1 LKKCSQ
7 DPKKMYKLVI
17 NGGIPLKG
25 SIRTSG
31 SKNATLPIFFSSI
44 LADGPIKLSNTPQLS
59 DVSTTLRLLMD
70 MGSNFV
76 LEENGSIF
84 IDSSSLTNL
93 TAEYSLVKT
102 MRASI
107 LALGPMLAKYKEAK
121 ISLPGGCAIG
131 TRPVNLHLD
140 ALEKMGA
147 KIEVRNGYIYAKTN
161 GLLGA
166 QINFDLISVTATE
179 NIVMAA
185 SLAKGITTIN
195 NAAQEPEVTDL
206 IRCLKKMGAKISGE
220 NTSSLVIEGVD
231 HLSSVEYSICPDR
244 IEAGTYLVAAA
255 ITGGKITV
263 NNIEPDA
270 MRAVIGKLIET
281 GADIQTN
288 QNSIKLDMKG
298 KRPQPVNIR
307 TSAYPN
313 FPTDMQAQFMALNS
327 VAEGSSTITE
337 TIFENRFMHVPE
349 LSRMGANLKLE
360 GNTVVCKGVKSLTGA
375 NLMATDLRASASLVL
390 AGLAAQGSTKIE
402 RVYHLDRGYEMIEEK
417 FKMLGADIERVQH

>member
-1 LKKCSQ
+1 
-7 DPKKMYKLVI
+7 MYKLVI
-17 NGGIPLKG
+17 NGGTPLKG
-25 SIRTSG
+25 SIKTSG

-44 LADGPIKLSNTPQLS
+44 LADGPLKLSNTPQLS

-76 LEENGSIF
+76 LEEDGSIF
-84 IDSSSLTNL
+84 IDSSTLTNL
-93 TAEYSLVKT
+93 IAEYSLVKT

-107 LALGPMLAKYKEAK
+107 LTLGPMLAKYKKAK

-147 KIEVRNGYIYAKTN
+147 TIEVRNGYIYAKTKE
-161 GLLGA
+161 LIGA
-166 QINFDLISVTATE
+166 NINFDLISVTATE
-179 NIVMAA
+179 NIIMAA
-185 SLAKGITTIN
+185 TLAKGITTLN

-220 NTSSLVIEGVD
+220 NTSTLVIEGVD
-231 HLSSVEYSICPDR
+231 HLSGVEYSICPDR

-298 KRPQPVNIR
+298 KRPSPVNIR

-327 VAEGSSTITE
+327 IAEGSSTITE

-349 LSRMGANLKLE
+349 LSRMGASLKLE
-360 GNTVVCKGVKSLTGA
+360 GNTVVCKGVKYLSGA

-390 AGLAAQGSTKIE
+390 AGLAAHGSTTIE

>member
-1 LKKCSQ
+1 
-7 DPKKMYKLVI
+7 MYKLII
-17 NGGIPLKG
+17 NGGTPLNG
-25 SIRTSG
+25 SIKTSG
-31 SKNATLPIFFSSI
+31 SKNATLPIFFASI
-44 LADGPIKLSNTPQLS
+44 LADGPLRLSNTPQLS

-70 MGSNFV
+70 MGSSFV
-76 LEENGSIF
+76 LEEDNSIS
-84 IDSSSLTNL
+84 IDSSTLISL
-93 TAEYSLVKT
+93 TAEYELVKT

-107 LALGPMLAKYKEAK
+107 LTLGPMLAKYKQAK

-131 TRPVNLHLD
+131 TRPVNLHLS

-147 KIEVRNGYIYAKTN
+147 TIEVKNGYIYASTKE
-161 GLLGA
+161 LVGA
-166 QINFDLISVTATE
+166 EINFDLISVTATE

-185 SLAKGITTIN
+185 TLAKGTTTIN
-195 NAAQEPEVTDL
+195 NAAQEPEITDL
-206 IRCLKKMGAKISGE
+206 IQCLKKMGAKITGE
-220 NTSSLVIEGVD
+220 NTSTLVIQGVD
-231 HLSSVEYSICPDR
+231 HLSGIDYSICPDR

-255 ITGGKITV
+255 ITGGKIIV
-263 NNIEPDA
+263 NNIEPDS

-298 KRPQPVNIR
+298 KRPQPVDIR

-327 VAEGSSTITE
+327 IADGSSTITE

-360 GNTVVCKGVKSLTGA
+360 GNTVVCKGVKLLTGA

-390 AGLAAQGSTKIE
+390 AGLAAHGSTTIE

>member
-1 LKKCSQ
+1 
-7 DPKKMYKLVI
+7 MYKLVI
-17 NGGIPLKG
+17 NGGTPLNG
-25 SIRTSG
+25 SMKTSG
-31 SKNATLPIFFSSI
+31 SKNATLPIFFATI
-44 LADGPIKLSNTPQLS
+44 LADGPLKLSNTPQLS

-70 MGSNFV
+70 MGSSFV
-76 LEENGSIF
+76 LEEDSSIS
-84 IDSSSLTNL
+84 IDSSNLTKL
-93 TAEYSLVKT
+93 TAEYELVKT

-107 LALGPMLAKYKEAK
+107 LTLGPMLAKYKKAK

-131 TRPVNLHLD
+131 TRPVNLHLS
-140 ALEKMGA
+140 ALEQMGA
-147 KIEVRNGYIYAKTN
+147 KIEVKNGYIYASTN
-161 GLLGA
+161 ELVGA
-166 QINFDLISVTATE
+166 QINFDMISVTATE
-179 NIVMAA
+179 NIIMAA
-185 SLAKGITTIN
+185 TLAKGTTTIN

-206 IRCLKKMGAKISGE
+206 VKCLNKMGAKITGE
-220 NTSSLVIEGVD
+220 NTSTIVIQGVD
-231 HLSSVEYSICPDR
+231 HLSGIDYSICPDR

-255 ITGGKITV
+255 ITGGKIVV
-263 NNIEPDA
+263 NNIEPDS

-298 KRPQPVNIR
+298 KRPQPVDIR

-327 VAEGSSTITE
+327 IADGSSTITE

-360 GNTVVCKGVKSLTGA
+360 GNTVVCKGVKLLTGA

-390 AGLAAQGSTKIE
+390 AGLAAHGSTTIE

>member
-1 LKKCSQ
+1 
-7 DPKKMYKLVI
+7 MYKLVI
-17 NGGIPLKG
+17 NGGTPLNG
-25 SIRTSG
+25 SMKTSG
-31 SKNATLPIFFSSI
+31 SKNATLPIFFATI
-44 LADGPIKLSNTPQLS
+44 LPDGPLKLSNTPQLS

-70 MGSNFV
+70 MGSSFV
-76 LEENGSIF
+76 LEEDSSIS
-84 IDSSSLTNL
+84 IDSSSLTKL
-93 TAEYSLVKT
+93 TAEYELVKT

-107 LALGPMLAKYKEAK
+107 LTLGPMLAKYKKAK

-131 TRPVNLHLD
+131 TRPVNLHLS

-147 KIEVRNGYIYAKTN
+147 KIEVKNGYIYASTN
-161 GLLGA
+161 ELIGA
-166 QINFDLISVTATE
+166 QINFDMISVTATE
-179 NIVMAA
+179 NIIMATT
-185 SLAKGITTIN
+185 LAKGTTTIN

-206 IRCLKKMGAKISGE
+206 VKCLNKMGAKITGE
-220 NTSSLVIEGVD
+220 NTSTIVIQGVD
-231 HLSSVEYSICPDR
+231 HLSGIDYSICPDR

-255 ITGGKITV
+255 ITGGKIVV
-263 NNIEPDA
+263 NNIEPDS
-270 MRAVIGKLIET
+270 MRSVIGKLIET

-298 KRPQPVNIR
+298 KRPQPVDIR

-327 VAEGSSTITE
+327 IADGSSTITE

-360 GNTVVCKGVKSLTGA
+360 GNTVVCKGVKLLTGA

-390 AGLAAQGSTKIE
+390 AGLAAHGSTTIE

>member
-1 LKKCSQ
+1 
-7 DPKKMYKLVI
+7 MYKLVI
-17 NGGIPLKG
+17 NGGTPLNG
-25 SIRTSG
+25 SMKTSG
-31 SKNATLPIFFSSI
+31 SKNATLPIFFASI
-44 LADGPIKLSNTPQLS
+44 LADGPLKLSNTPQLS

-76 LEENGSIF
+76 LEEDSSIS
-84 IDSSSLTNL
+84 IDSSDLTNL
-93 TAEYSLVKT
+93 IAEYELVKT

-107 LALGPMLAKYKEAK
+107 LTLGPMLAKYKKAK

-131 TRPVNLHLD
+131 TRPVNLHLS

-147 KIEVRNGYIYAKTN
+147 KIEVKNGYIYASTN
-161 GLLGA
+161 ELVGA
-166 QINFDLISVTATE
+166 QINFDMISVTATE
-179 NIVMAA
+179 NIIMAA
-185 SLAKGITTIN
+185 TLAKGTTTIN

-206 IRCLKKMGAKISGE
+206 IKCLNKMGAKITGE
-220 NTSSLVIEGVD
+220 NTSTIVIQGVD
-231 HLSSVEYSICPDR
+231 HLSGIDYSICPDR

-255 ITGGKITV
+255 ITGGKIVV
-263 NNIEPDA
+263 NNIEPDS
-270 MRAVIGKLIET
+270 MRSVIGKLIET

-298 KRPQPVNIR
+298 KRPQPVDIR

-327 VAEGSSTITE
+327 IADGSSTITE

-360 GNTVVCKGVKSLTGA
+360 GNTVVCKGVKLLTGA

-390 AGLAAQGSTKIE
+390 AGLAAHGSTTIE

>member
-1 LKKCSQ
+1 
-7 DPKKMYKLVI
+7 MYKLDI
-17 NGGIPLKG
+17 HGGSPLTG
-25 SIRTSG
+25 SIKTSG
-31 SKNATLPIFFSSI
+31 SKNATLPIFFASI
-44 LADGPIKLSNTPQLS
+44 LADSPLKLSNTPQLS

-76 LEENGSIF
+76 LEEDGSIF
-84 IDSSSLTNL
+84 IDSSKLNHL
-93 TAEYSLVKT
+93 VAEYALVKT

-107 LALGPMLAKYKEAK
+107 LTLGPMLAKYKEAK

-131 TRPVNLHLD
+131 TRPVNLHLE

-147 KIEVRNGYIYAKTN
+147 TIDVKNGYIYAKAKE
-161 GLLGA
+161 LVGA

-179 NIVMAA
+179 NIIMAA

-206 IRCLKKMGAKISGE
+206 IRCLRKMGAKIMGE
-220 NTSSLVIEGVD
+220 NTSSLIIEGVE
-231 HLSSVEYSICPDR
+231 HLDGCEYSICPDR

-263 NNIEPDA
+263 NNIEPDS

-298 KRPQPVNIR
+298 KRPNPVNIR

-327 VAEGSSTITE
+327 IAEGSSTITE

-349 LSRMGANLKLE
+349 LSRMGADLKLE
-360 GNTVVCKGVKSLTGA
+360 GNTVVCKGVKSLSGA

-390 AGLAAQGSTKIE
+390 AGLAAHGTTTIE

>member
-1 LKKCSQ
+1 
-7 DPKKMYKLVI
+7 MYKLVI
-17 NGGIPLKG
+17 NGGTPLNG
-25 SIRTSG
+25 SMKTSG
-31 SKNATLPIFFSSI
+31 SKNATLPIFFATI
-44 LADGPIKLSNTPQLS
+44 LADGPLKLSNTPQLS

-70 MGSNFV
+70 MGSSFV
-76 LEENGSIF
+76 LEEDSSIS
-84 IDSSSLTNL
+84 IDSSSLTKL
-93 TAEYSLVKT
+93 TAEYELVKT

-107 LALGPMLAKYKEAK
+107 LTLGPMLAKYKKAK

-131 TRPVNLHLD
+131 TRPVNLHLS
-140 ALEKMGA
+140 ALEQMGA
-147 KIEVRNGYIYAKTN
+147 KIEVKNGYIYASTN
-161 GLLGA
+161 ELIGA
-166 QINFDLISVTATE
+166 QINFDMISVTATE
-179 NIVMAA
+179 NIIMAA
-185 SLAKGITTIN
+185 TLAKGTTTIN

-206 IRCLKKMGAKISGE
+206 VKCLNKMGAKITGE
-220 NTSSLVIEGVD
+220 NTSTIVIQGVD
-231 HLSSVEYSICPDR
+231 HLSGIDYSICPDR

-255 ITGGKITV
+255 ITGGKIVV
-263 NNIEPDA
+263 NNIEPDS
-270 MRAVIGKLIET
+270 MRSVIGKLIET

-298 KRPQPVNIR
+298 KRPQPVDIR

-327 VAEGSSTITE
+327 IADGSSTITE

-360 GNTVVCKGVKSLTGA
+360 GNTVVCKGVKLLTGA

-390 AGLAAQGSTKIE
+390 AGLAAHGSTTIE

>member
-1 LKKCSQ
+1 
-7 DPKKMYKLVI
+7 MYKLVI
-17 NGGIPLKG
+17 NGGTPLNG
-25 SIRTSG
+25 SMKTSG
-31 SKNATLPIFFSSI
+31 SKNATLPIFFASI
-44 LADGPIKLSNTPQLS
+44 LADGPLKLSNTPQLS

-76 LEENGSIF
+76 LEEDSSIS
-84 IDSSSLTNL
+84 IDSSSLTKL
-93 TAEYSLVKT
+93 TAEYELVKT

-107 LALGPMLAKYKEAK
+107 LTLGPMLAKYKKAK

-131 TRPVNLHLD
+131 TRPVNLHLS

-147 KIEVRNGYIYAKTN
+147 KIEVKNGYIYASTN
-161 GLLGA
+161 ELVGA
-166 QINFDLISVTATE
+166 QINFDMISVTATE
-179 NIVMAA
+179 NIIMAA
-185 SLAKGITTIN
+185 TLAKGTTTIN

-206 IRCLKKMGAKISGE
+206 VKCLNKMGAKITGE
-220 NTSSLVIEGVD
+220 NTSTIVIQGVD
-231 HLSSVEYSICPDR
+231 HLSGIDYSICPDR

-255 ITGGKITV
+255 ITGGKIVV
-263 NNIEPDA
+263 NNIEPDS
-270 MRAVIGKLIET
+270 MRSVIGKLIET

-298 KRPQPVNIR
+298 KRPQPVDIR

-327 VAEGSSTITE
+327 IADGSSTITE

-360 GNTVVCKGVKSLTGA
+360 GNTVVCKGVKLLTGA

-390 AGLAAQGSTKIE
+390 AGLAAHGSTTIE

>member
-1 LKKCSQ
+1 
-7 DPKKMYKLVI
+7 MYKLVI
-17 NGGIPLKG
+17 NGGTPLSG
-25 SIRTSG
+25 SIKTSG
-31 SKNATLPIFFSSI
+31 SKNATLPIFFASI
-44 LADGPIKLSNTPQLS
+44 LADGPLTLSNTPQLS

-70 MGSNFV
+70 MGSSFV
-76 LEENGSIF
+76 LEEDGSIF
-84 IDSSSLTNL
+84 IDSSNLVNL
-93 TAEYSLVKT
+93 TAEYELVKT

-107 LALGPMLAKYKEAK
+107 LTLGPMLAKYKKAK

-131 TRPVNLHLD
+131 TRPVNLHLS

-147 KIEVRNGYIYAKTN
+147 TIEVKHGYIYASTN
-161 GLLGA
+161 ELIGA

-179 NIVMAA
+179 NIIMAA
-185 SLAKGITTIN
+185 TLAKGVTTIN

-206 IRCLKKMGAKISGE
+206 IRCLIKMGAKITGE
-220 NTSSLVIEGVD
+220 NTSTLVIEGVD
-231 HLSSVEYSICPDR
+231 HLSGISYTICPDR

-255 ITGGKITV
+255 ITGGKIIV
-263 NNIEPDA
+263 NNIEPDS
-270 MRAVIGKLIET
+270 MRTVIGKLIET

-288 QNSIKLDMKG
+288 LNSIKLDMKG
-298 KRPQPVNIR
+298 KRPQPVDIR
-307 TSAYPN
+307 TSSYPN
-313 FPTDMQAQFMALNS
+313 FPTDMQAQFMALNAI
-327 VAEGSSTITE
+327 AEGSSTITE

-360 GNTVVCKGVKSLTGA
+360 GNTVVCKGVKLLTGA

-390 AGLAAQGSTKIE
+390 AGLAAQGSTTIE

>member
-1 LKKCSQ
+1 
-7 DPKKMYKLVI
+7 MYKLVI
-17 NGGIPLKG
+17 NGGTPLKG
-25 SIRTSG
+25 SIKTSG

-44 LADGPIKLSNTPQLS
+44 LADGPLKLSNTPQLS

-76 LEENGSIF
+76 LEEDGSIF
-84 IDSSSLTNL
+84 IDSSTLTNL

-107 LALGPMLAKYKEAK
+107 LTLGPMLAKYKKAK

-147 KIEVRNGYIYAKTN
+147 TIEVRNGYIYAKTKE
-161 GLLGA
+161 LIGA
-166 QINFDLISVTATE
+166 NINFDLISVTATE
-179 NIVMAA
+179 NIIMAA
-185 SLAKGITTIN
+185 TLAKGITTLN

-220 NTSSLVIEGVD
+220 NTSTLVIEGVD
-231 HLSSVEYSICPDR
+231 HLSGVEYSICPDR

-298 KRPQPVNIR
+298 KRPSPVNIR

-327 VAEGSSTITE
+327 IAEGSSTITE

-349 LSRMGANLKLE
+349 LSRMGASLKLE
-360 GNTVVCKGVKSLTGA
+360 GNTVVCKGVKYLSGA

-390 AGLAAQGSTKIE
+390 AGLAAQGLTTIE

>member
-1 LKKCSQ
+1 
-7 DPKKMYKLVI
+7 MYKLVI
-17 NGGIPLKG
+17 NGGSPLNGTIK
-25 SIRTSG
+25 TSG
-31 SKNATLPIFFSSI
+31 SKNATLPIFFASI
-44 LADGPIKLSNTPQLS
+44 LTDGPLKLSNTPQLS

-76 LEENGSIF
+76 LEEDSSIS
-84 IDSSSLTNL
+84 IDSSNLTKL
-93 TAEYSLVKT
+93 TAEYELVKT

-107 LALGPMLAKYKEAK
+107 LTLGPMLAKYKKAK

-131 TRPVNLHLD
+131 TRPVNLHLS
-140 ALEKMGA
+140 ALEQMGA
-147 KIEVRNGYIYAKTN
+147 KIEVKNGYIYASTN
-161 GLLGA
+161 ELVGA
-166 QINFDLISVTATE
+166 QINFDMISVTATE
-179 NIVMAA
+179 NIIMAA
-185 SLAKGITTIN
+185 TLAKGTTTIN

-206 IRCLKKMGAKISGE
+206 IKCLNKMGAKITGE
-220 NTSSLVIEGVD
+220 NTSTIVIQGVD
-231 HLSSVEYSICPDR
+231 HLSGIDYSICPDR

-255 ITGGKITV
+255 ITGGKIVV
-263 NNIEPDA
+263 NNIEPDS
-270 MRAVIGKLIET
+270 MRSVIGKLIET

-298 KRPQPVNIR
+298 RRPQPVDIR

-327 VAEGSSTITE
+327 IADGSSTITE

-360 GNTVVCKGVKSLTGA
+360 GNTVVCKGVKLLTGA

-390 AGLAAQGSTKIE
+390 AGLAAHGSTTIE

>member
-1 LKKCSQ
+1 
-7 DPKKMYKLVI
+7 MYKLVI
-17 NGGIPLKG
+17 NGGTPLSG
-25 SIRTSG
+25 SMKTSG
-31 SKNATLPIFFSSI
+31 SKNATLPIFFASI
-44 LADGPIKLSNTPQLS
+44 LADGPLKLSNTPQLS

-70 MGSNFV
+70 MGSSFV
-76 LEENGSIF
+76 LEEDGSIS
-84 IDSSSLTNL
+84 IDSSNLTNF
-93 TAEYSLVKT
+93 TAEYELVKT

-107 LALGPMLAKYKEAK
+107 LTLGPMLAKYKKAR

-131 TRPVNLHLD
+131 TRPVNLHLA

-147 KIEVRNGYIYAKTN
+147 KIDVKNGYIYASTN
-161 GLLGA
+161 ELIGA
-166 QINFDLISVTATE
+166 NINFDLISVTATE
-179 NIVMAA
+179 NIIMAA
-185 SLAKGITTIN
+185 TLAKGTTTIN

-206 IRCLKKMGAKISGE
+206 ILCLKKMGAKIIGE
-220 NTSSLVIEGVD
+220 NTSTIVVQGVD
-231 HLSSVEYSICPDR
+231 HLNGIDYSICPDR

-255 ITGGKITV
+255 ITGGKIIV
-263 NNIEPDA
+263 NNIEPDS

-288 QNSIKLDMKG
+288 LNSIKLDMKG
-298 KRPQPVNIR
+298 KRPQPVDIR

-327 VAEGSSTITE
+327 IAEGSSTITE

-360 GNTVVCKGVKSLTGA
+360 GNTVVCKGVKLLTGA

-390 AGLAAQGSTKIE
+390 AGLAAQGTTTIE

>member
-1 LKKCSQ
+1 
-7 DPKKMYKLVI
+7 MYKLVI
-17 NGGIPLKG
+17 NGGIPLNG

-31 SKNATLPIFFSSI
+31 SKNATLPIFFASI
-44 LADGPIKLSNTPQLS
+44 LADEPLRLSNTPQLS

-70 MGSNFV
+70 MGSSFV
-76 LEENGSIF
+76 LEEDSSIL
-84 IDSSSLTNL
+84 IDSSNLTNL
-93 TAEYSLVKT
+93 TAEYELVKT

-107 LALGPMLAKYKEAK
+107 LTLGPMLAKYKKAK

-131 TRPVNLHLD
+131 TRPVNLHLA

-147 KIEVRNGYIYAKTN
+147 KIDVKNGYIYASTN
-161 GLLGA
+161 ELTGA
-166 QINFDLISVTATE
+166 SINFDLISVTATE
-179 NIVMAA
+179 NIIMAA
-185 SLAKGITTIN
+185 TLAKGTTTIN

-206 IRCLKKMGAKISGE
+206 ILCLKKMGAKITGE
-220 NTSSLVIEGVD
+220 NTSTIVIKGVD
-231 HLSSVEYSICPDR
+231 HLNGIDYSICPDR

-255 ITGGKITV
+255 ITGGKIVV
-263 NNIEPDA
+263 NNIEPDS

-288 QNSIKLDMKG
+288 QNTIKLDMKG
-298 KRPQPVNIR
+298 KRPQPVDIR

-327 VAEGSSTITE
+327 IAKGSSTITE

-360 GNTVVCKGVKSLTGA
+360 GNTVVCKGVKLLTGA

-390 AGLAAQGSTKIE
+390 AGLAAKGSTTIE

>member
-1 LKKCSQ
+1 
-7 DPKKMYKLVI
+7 MYKLLI
-17 NGGIPLKG
+17 KGGTPLNG
-25 SIRTSG
+25 SIKTSG
-31 SKNATLPIFFSSI
+31 SKNATLPIFFASI
-44 LADGPIKLSNTPQLS
+44 LADGPLKLSNTPQLS
-59 DVSTTLRLLMD
+59 DVSTSLRLLMD
-70 MGSNFV
+70 MGSSFV
-76 LEENGSIF
+76 LEEDSSIS
-84 IDSSSLTNL
+84 IDSSSLTSL
-93 TAEYSLVKT
+93 IAEYELVKT

-107 LALGPMLAKYKEAK
+107 LTLGPMLAKYKQAK

-131 TRPVNLHLD
+131 TRPVNLHLS

-147 KIEVRNGYIYAKTN
+147 KIEVKNGYIYASAKE
-161 GLLGA
+161 LVGA
-166 QINFDLISVTATE
+166 EINFDLISVTATE

-185 SLAKGITTIN
+185 TLAKGTTTIN
-195 NAAQEPEVTDL
+195 NAAQEPEITDL
-206 IRCLKKMGAKISGE
+206 IQCLKKMGAKITGE
-220 NTSSLVIEGVD
+220 NTSTLVIQGVD
-231 HLSSVEYSICPDR
+231 HLSGIDYSICPDR

-255 ITGGKITV
+255 ITGGKIIV
-263 NNIEPDA
+263 NNIEPDS

-298 KRPQPVNIR
+298 KRPQPVDIR

-327 VAEGSSTITE
+327 IADGSSTITE

-360 GNTVVCKGVKSLTGA
+360 GNTVVCKGVKLLTGA

-390 AGLAAQGSTKIE
+390 AGLAAQGSTTIE

>member
-1 LKKCSQ
+1 
-7 DPKKMYKLVI
+7 MYKLVI
-17 NGGIPLKG
+17 NGGTPLSG
-25 SIRTSG
+25 SMKTSG
-31 SKNATLPIFFSSI
+31 SKNATLPIFFASI
-44 LADGPIKLSNTPQLS
+44 LANGPLKLSNTPQLS

-76 LEENGSIF
+76 LEEDSSIS

-93 TAEYSLVKT
+93 TAEYELVKT

-107 LALGPMLAKYKEAK
+107 LTLGPMLAKYKKAK

-131 TRPVNLHLD
+131 TRPVNLHLA

-147 KIEVRNGYIYAKTN
+147 KIDVKNGYIYASTN
-161 GLLGA
+161 ELIGA
-166 QINFDLISVTATE
+166 NINFDLISVTATE
-179 NIVMAA
+179 NIIMAA
-185 SLAKGITTIN
+185 TLAKGTTTIN

-206 IRCLKKMGAKISGE
+206 ILCLKKMGAKIIGE
-220 NTSSLVIEGVD
+220 NTSTIVVQGVD
-231 HLSSVEYSICPDR
+231 HLNGIDYSICPDR

-255 ITGGKITV
+255 ITGGKIIV
-263 NNIEPDA
+263 NNIEPDS

-288 QNSIKLDMKG
+288 LNSIKLDMKG
-298 KRPQPVNIR
+298 KRPQPVDIR

-327 VAEGSSTITE
+327 IAEGSSTITE

-360 GNTVVCKGVKSLTGA
+360 GNTVVCKGVKLLTGA

-390 AGLAAQGSTKIE
+390 AGLAAQGTTTIE

>member
-1 LKKCSQ
+1 
-7 DPKKMYKLVI
+7 MYKLLI
-17 NGGIPLKG
+17 NGGTPLNG
-25 SIRTSG
+25 SIKTSG
-31 SKNATLPIFFSSI
+31 SKNATLPIFFASI
-44 LADGPIKLSNTPQLS
+44 LADGPLKLSNTPQLS

-70 MGSNFV
+70 MGSSFV
-76 LEENGSIF
+76 LEEDSSIS
-84 IDSSSLTNL
+84 IDSSSLTSL
-93 TAEYSLVKT
+93 IAEYELVKT

-107 LALGPMLAKYKEAK
+107 LTLGPMLAKYKQAK

-131 TRPVNLHLD
+131 TRPVNLHLS

-147 KIEVRNGYIYAKTN
+147 TIEVKNGYIYASTKE
-161 GLLGA
+161 LVGA
-166 QINFDLISVTATE
+166 EINFDLISVTATE

-185 SLAKGITTIN
+185 TLAKGTTTIN

-206 IRCLKKMGAKISGE
+206 IYCLKKMGAKITGE
-220 NTSSLVIEGVD
+220 NTSTLVVQGVD
-231 HLSSVEYSICPDR
+231 HLSGIDYSICPDR

-255 ITGGKITV
+255 ITGGKIIV
-263 NNIEPDA
+263 NNIEPDS

-298 KRPQPVNIR
+298 KRPQPVDIR

-327 VAEGSSTITE
+327 IADGSSTITE

-360 GNTVVCKGVKSLTGA
+360 GNTVVCKGVKLLTGA

-390 AGLAAQGSTKIE
+390 AGLAAQGPTTIE

>member
-1 LKKCSQ
+1 
-7 DPKKMYKLVI
+7 MYKLVI
-17 NGGIPLKG
+17 NGGTPLNG
-25 SIRTSG
+25 SIKTSG
-31 SKNATLPIFFSSI
+31 SKNATLPIFFATI
-44 LADGPIKLSNTPQLS
+44 LADGPLKLSNTPQLS

-70 MGSNFV
+70 IGSSFV
-76 LEENGSIF
+76 LEEDSSIS
-84 IDSSSLTNL
+84 IDSSSLTKL
-93 TAEYSLVKT
+93 TAEYELVKT

-107 LALGPMLAKYKEAK
+107 LTLGPMLAKYKKAK

-131 TRPVNLHLD
+131 TRPVNLHLS
-140 ALEKMGA
+140 ALEQMGA
-147 KIEVRNGYIYAKTN
+147 KIEVKNGYIYASTN
-161 GLLGA
+161 ELVGA
-166 QINFDLISVTATE
+166 QINFDMISVTATE
-179 NIVMAA
+179 NIIMAA
-185 SLAKGITTIN
+185 TLAKGTTTIN

-206 IRCLKKMGAKISGE
+206 VKCLNKMGAKITGE
-220 NTSSLVIEGVD
+220 NTSTIVIQGVD
-231 HLSSVEYSICPDR
+231 HLSGIDYSICPDR

-255 ITGGKITV
+255 ITGGKIVV
-263 NNIEPDA
+263 NNIEPDS
-270 MRAVIGKLIET
+270 MRSVIGKLIET

-298 KRPQPVNIR
+298 KRPQPVDIR

-327 VAEGSSTITE
+327 IAEGNSTITE

-360 GNTVVCKGVKSLTGA
+360 GNTVVCKGVKLLTGA

-390 AGLAAQGSTKIE
+390 AGLAAHGSTTIE

>member
-1 LKKCSQ
+1 
-7 DPKKMYKLVI
+7 MYKLVI
-17 NGGIPLKG
+17 NGGIPLSG
-25 SIRTSG
+25 SMKTSG
-31 SKNATLPIFFSSI
+31 SKNATLPIFFASI
-44 LADGPIKLSNTPQLS
+44 LADGPLKLSNTPQLS

-70 MGSNFV
+70 MGSSFV
-76 LEENGSIF
+76 LEEDSSIS
-84 IDSSSLTNL
+84 IDSSNLTNL
-93 TAEYSLVKT
+93 TAEYELVKT

-107 LALGPMLAKYKEAK
+107 LTLGPMLAKYKKAK

-131 TRPVNLHLD
+131 TRPVNLHLA

-147 KIEVRNGYIYAKTN
+147 KIDVINGYIFASTN
-161 GLLGA
+161 ELIGA
-166 QINFDLISVTATE
+166 NINFDLISVTATE
-179 NIVMAA
+179 NIIMAA
-185 SLAKGITTIN
+185 TLAKGTTTIN

-206 IRCLKKMGAKISGE
+206 ILCLKKMGAKIIGE
-220 NTSSLVIEGVD
+220 NTSTIVIQGVD
-231 HLSSVEYSICPDR
+231 HLNGVDYSICPDR

-255 ITGGKITV
+255 ITGGKIVV
-263 NNIEPDA
+263 NNIEPDS

-288 QNSIKLDMKG
+288 LNSIKLDMKG
-298 KRPQPVNIR
+298 KRPQPVDIR

-327 VAEGSSTITE
+327 IAEGSSTITE

-360 GNTVVCKGVKSLTGA
+360 GNTVVCKGVKLLTGA

-390 AGLAAQGSTKIE
+390 AGLAAQGSTTIE

>member
-1 LKKCSQ
+1 
-7 DPKKMYKLVI
+7 MYKLVI
-17 NGGIPLKG
+17 NGGTPLNG
-25 SIRTSG
+25 SIKTSG
-31 SKNATLPIFFSSI
+31 SKNATLPIFFASI
-44 LADGPIKLSNTPQLS
+44 LAESPLKLSNTPQLS

-76 LEENGSIF
+76 LEEDSSIS
-84 IDSSSLTNL
+84 IDSSNLTNL
-93 TAEYSLVKT
+93 TAEYELVKT

-107 LALGPMLAKYKEAK
+107 LTLGPMLAKYKKAK

-131 TRPVNLHLD
+131 TRPVNLHLS

-147 KIEVRNGYIYAKTN
+147 TIEVKNGYIYASTKELVGTE
-161 GLLGA
+161 
-166 QINFDLISVTATE
+166 INFDLISVTATE

-185 SLAKGITTIN
+185 TLAKGTTVIN

-206 IRCLKKMGAKISGE
+206 INCLKKMGAKITGE
-220 NTSSLVIEGVD
+220 NTSTLIVQGVD
-231 HLSSVEYSICPDR
+231 HLNGVEYSICPDR

-255 ITGGKITV
+255 ITGGKILV
-263 NNIEPDA
+263 NNIEPDS
-270 MRAVIGKLIET
+270 MRSIIGKLIET

-288 QNSIKLDMKG
+288 RNSIKLDMKG
-298 KRPQPVNIR
+298 KRPQPVDIR

-327 VAEGSSTITE
+327 IAEGSSTITE

-360 GNTVVCKGVKSLTGA
+360 GNTVVCKGVKLLTGA

-390 AGLAAQGSTKIE
+390 AGLAAQGSTTIE

>member
-1 LKKCSQ
+1 
-7 DPKKMYKLVI
+7 MYKLVI
-17 NGGIPLKG
+17 NGGTPLSG
-25 SIRTSG
+25 SMKTSG
-31 SKNATLPIFFSSI
+31 SKNATLPIFFASI
-44 LADGPIKLSNTPQLS
+44 LADGPLKLSNTPQLS

-70 MGSNFV
+70 MGSSFV
-76 LEENGSIF
+76 LEEDSSIS
-84 IDSSSLTNL
+84 IDSSNLTNL
-93 TAEYSLVKT
+93 TAEYELVKT

-107 LALGPMLAKYKEAK
+107 LTLGPMLAKYKKAK

-131 TRPVNLHLD
+131 TRPVNLHLA

-147 KIEVRNGYIYAKTN
+147 KIDVINGYIYASTN
-161 GLLGA
+161 ELIGA
-166 QINFDLISVTATE
+166 NINFDLISVTATE
-179 NIVMAA
+179 NIIMAA
-185 SLAKGITTIN
+185 TLAKGTTTIN

-206 IRCLKKMGAKISGE
+206 ILCLKKMGAKIIGE
-220 NTSSLVIEGVD
+220 NTSTIVIQGVD
-231 HLSSVEYSICPDR
+231 HLNGVDYSICPDR

-255 ITGGKITV
+255 ITGGKVVV
-263 NNIEPDA
+263 NNIEPDS

-288 QNSIKLDMKG
+288 LNSIKLDMKG
-298 KRPQPVNIR
+298 KRPQPVDIR

-327 VAEGSSTITE
+327 IAEGSSTITE

-360 GNTVVCKGVKSLTGA
+360 GNTVVCKGVKLLTGA

-390 AGLAAQGSTKIE
+390 AGLAAQGSTTIE

>member
-1 LKKCSQ
+1 
-7 DPKKMYKLVI
+7 MYKLVI
-17 NGGIPLKG
+17 NGGIPLSG
-25 SIRTSG
+25 SMTTSG
-31 SKNATLPIFFSSI
+31 SKNATLPIFFASI
-44 LADGPIKLSNTPQLS
+44 LADGPLKLSNTPQLS

-70 MGSNFV
+70 MGSSFV
-76 LEENGSIF
+76 LEEDSSIS
-84 IDSSSLTNL
+84 IDSSSLTNQ
-93 TAEYSLVKT
+93 TAKYELVKT

-107 LALGPMLAKYKEAK
+107 LTLGPMLAKYKKAK

-131 TRPVNLHLD
+131 TRPVNLHLA

-147 KIEVRNGYIYAKTN
+147 KIDVKNGYIYASTN
-161 GLLGA
+161 ELIGA
-166 QINFDLISVTATE
+166 NITFDLISVTATE
-179 NIVMAA
+179 NIIMAA
-185 SLAKGITTIN
+185 TLAKGSTTIN

-206 IRCLKKMGAKISGE
+206 ILCLKKMGAKITGE
-220 NTSSLVIEGVD
+220 NTSTIVIEGVD
-231 HLSSVEYSICPDR
+231 HLNGIDYSICPDR

-255 ITGGKITV
+255 MTGGKIV
-263 NNIEPDA
+263 VSNIEPDS

-281 GADIQTN
+281 GADIETN
-288 QNSIKLDMKG
+288 QNTIKLDMQG
-298 KRPQPVNIR
+298 RRPQSVDIR

-313 FPTDMQAQFMALNS
+313 FPTDMQAQFMALNCI
-327 VAEGSSTITE
+327 AEGSSTITE

-360 GNTVVCKGVKSLTGA
+360 GNTVVCKGVKLLTGA

-390 AGLAAQGSTKIE
+390 AGLAAQGSTTIE

>member
-1 LKKCSQ
+1 
-7 DPKKMYKLVI
+7 MYKLVI
-17 NGGIPLKG
+17 NGGLPLNG
-25 SIRTSG
+25 SIKTSG
-31 SKNATLPIFFSSI
+31 SKNATLPIFFASI
-44 LADGPIKLSNTPQLS
+44 LANGPLKLSNTPQLS

-70 MGSNFV
+70 MGANFV
-76 LEENGSIF
+76 LEEDGSIY
-84 IDSSSLTNL
+84 IDSSNLTNL
-93 TAEYSLVKT
+93 LAEYSLVKT

-107 LALGPMLAKYKEAK
+107 LTLGPMLSKYKKAK

-147 KIEVRNGYIYAKTN
+147 KIEVKNGYIFAEAKELIGT
-161 GLLGA
+161 
-166 QINFDLISVTATE
+166 QINFDMISVTATE
-179 NIVMAA
+179 NILMAA
-185 SLAKGITTIN
+185 TLAKGITTIN

-206 IRCLKKMGAKISGE
+206 ISCLKKMGAKISGQ
-220 NTSSLVIEGVD
+220 NTSTLIIEGVD
-231 HLSSVEYSICPDR
+231 SLDGVNYNICPDR

-263 NNIEPDA
+263 NNIEPDS

-281 GADIQTN
+281 GADIQTD

-298 KRPQPVNIR
+298 KRPKPVNIR

-327 VAEGSSTITE
+327 IADGSSTITE

-349 LSRMGANLKLE
+349 LSRMGANLNLE
-360 GNTVVCKGVKSLTGA
+360 GNTVVCKGVKLLTGA

-390 AGLAAQGSTKIE
+390 AGLAANGLTSIE

>member
-1 LKKCSQ
+1 
-7 DPKKMYKLVI
+7 MYKLVI
-17 NGGIPLKG
+17 NGGTPLNG
-25 SIRTSG
+25 SMKTSG
-31 SKNATLPIFFSSI
+31 SKNATLPIFFATI
-44 LADGPIKLSNTPQLS
+44 LADGPLKLSNTPQLS

-70 MGSNFV
+70 MGSSFI
-76 LEENGSIF
+76 LEEDSSIS
-84 IDSSSLTNL
+84 IDSSSLTKL
-93 TAEYSLVKT
+93 TAEYELVKT

-107 LALGPMLAKYKEAK
+107 LTLGPMLAKYKKAK

-131 TRPVNLHLD
+131 TRPVNLHLS
-140 ALEKMGA
+140 ALEQMGA
-147 KIEVRNGYIYAKTN
+147 KIEVKNGYIYASTN
-161 GLLGA
+161 ELVGA
-166 QINFDLISVTATE
+166 QINFDMISVTATE
-179 NIVMAA
+179 NIIMAA
-185 SLAKGITTIN
+185 TLAKGTTTIN

-206 IRCLKKMGAKISGE
+206 VKCLNKMGAKITGE
-220 NTSSLVIEGVD
+220 NTSTIVIQGVD
-231 HLSSVEYSICPDR
+231 HLSSIDYSICPDR

-255 ITGGKITV
+255 ITGGKIVV
-263 NNIEPDA
+263 NNIEPDS
-270 MRAVIGKLIET
+270 MRSVIGKLIET

-298 KRPQPVNIR
+298 KRPQPVDIR

-327 VAEGSSTITE
+327 IADGSSTITE

-360 GNTVVCKGVKSLTGA
+360 GNTVVCKGVKLLTGA

-390 AGLAAQGSTKIE
+390 AGLAAHGSTTIE

>member
-1 LKKCSQ
+1 
-7 DPKKMYKLVI
+7 MYKLVI

-25 SIRTSG
+25 SIKASG
-31 SKNATLPIFFSSI
+31 SKNATLPIFFASI
-44 LADGPIKLSNTPQLS
+44 LADGPLKLSNTPQLS

-70 MGSNFV
+70 MGAQFV
-76 LEENGSIF
+76 LEEDSSIS
-84 IDSSSLTNL
+84 IDSSSLTSL
-93 TAEYSLVKT
+93 SAEYELVKT

-107 LALGPMLAKYKEAK
+107 LTLGPMLAKYKKAK
-121 ISLPGGCAIG
+121 VSLPGGCAIG
-131 TRPVNLHLD
+131 TRPVNLHLS

-147 KIEVRNGYIYAKTN
+147 TIEVKNGYIYASTKELIGTE
-161 GLLGA
+161 
-166 QINFDLISVTATE
+166 INFDLVSVTATE
-179 NIVMAA
+179 NILMAA
-185 SLAKGITTIN
+185 TLAKGTTIIN

-206 IRCLKKMGAKISGE
+206 ISCLKKMGAKIIGE
-220 NTSSLVIEGVD
+220 NTSTLVIQGVD
-231 HLSSVEYSICPDR
+231 FLSGADYSICPDR

-255 ITGGKITV
+255 ITGGRITV
-263 NNIEPDA
+263 NDIQPDS
-270 MRAVIGKLIET
+270 MRAIIGKLIES
-281 GADIQTN
+281 GADIQTS

-298 KRPQPVNIR
+298 RRPHPVNIR

-327 VAEGSSTITE
+327 IADGISTITE

-349 LSRMGANLKLE
+349 LSRMGADLKLE
-360 GNTVVCKGVKSLTGA
+360 GSTVICKGVKTLTGS

-390 AGLAAQGSTKIE
+390 AGIAAHGSSTIE

>member
-1 LKKCSQ
+1 
-7 DPKKMYKLVI
+7 MYKLVI
-17 NGGIPLKG
+17 NGGSPLNGTIK
-25 SIRTSG
+25 TSG
-31 SKNATLPIFFSSI
+31 SKNATLPIFFASI
-44 LADGPIKLSNTPQLS
+44 LADGPLKLSNTPQLS

-76 LEENGSIF
+76 LEEDSSIS
-84 IDSSSLTNL
+84 IDSSDLTNL
-93 TAEYSLVKT
+93 TAEYELVKT

-107 LALGPMLAKYKEAK
+107 LTLGPMLAKYKKAK

-131 TRPVNLHLD
+131 TRPVNLHLS

-147 KIEVRNGYIYAKTN
+147 KIEVKNGYIYASTN
-161 GLLGA
+161 ELIGA
-166 QINFDLISVTATE
+166 QINFDMISVTATE
-179 NIVMAA
+179 NIIMAA
-185 SLAKGITTIN
+185 TLAKGTTTIN

-206 IRCLKKMGAKISGE
+206 ILCLKKMGAKITGE
-220 NTSSLVIEGVD
+220 NTSTIVIQGVD
-231 HLSSVEYSICPDR
+231 HLSGVDYSICPDR

-255 ITGGKITV
+255 ITGGKIIV
-263 NNIEPDA
+263 NNIEPDS
-270 MRAVIGKLIET
+270 MRSVIGKLIET

-298 KRPQPVNIR
+298 KRPQPVDIR

-327 VAEGSSTITE
+327 IADGSSTITE

-360 GNTVVCKGVKSLTGA
+360 GNTVVCKGVKLLTGA

-390 AGLAAQGSTKIE
+390 AGLAAHGSTTIE

>member
-1 LKKCSQ
+1 
-7 DPKKMYKLVI
+7 MYKLVI
-17 NGGIPLKG
+17 QGGIPLSGNIK
-25 SIRTSG
+25 TSG
-31 SKNATLPIFFSSI
+31 SKNATLPIFFASI
-44 LADGPIKLSNTPQLS
+44 LADGPLKLSNTPQLS

-76 LEENGSIF
+76 LEEDGSIL
-84 IDSSSLTNL
+84 IDSSTLTNL
-93 TAEYSLVKT
+93 TADYSLVKT

-107 LALGPMLAKYKEAK
+107 LTLGPMLAKYKKAK

-147 KIEVRNGYIYAKTN
+147 KIEVKNGYIHASAKELIGT
-161 GLLGA
+161 

-179 NIVMAA
+179 NVLMAA
-185 SLAKGITTIN
+185 TLAKGITTIN

-206 IRCLKKMGAKISGE
+206 IYCLKKMGAKIFGE
-220 NTSSLVIEGVD
+220 NTSTLIIEGVD
-231 HLSSVEYSICPDR
+231 RLSGTEYSICPDR

-255 ITGGKITV
+255 ITGGSITV
-263 NNIEPDA
+263 NNIEPDS
-270 MRAVIGKLIET
+270 MRSVIGKLIET

-288 QNSIKLDMKG
+288 KDSIRLNMNG
-298 KRPQPVNIR
+298 RRPQAVNIR

-327 VAEGSSTITE
+327 IAEGNSTITE

-390 AGLAAQGSTKIE
+390 AGLAAKGSTTIE

>member
-1 LKKCSQ
+1 
-7 DPKKMYKLVI
+7 MYKLVI
-17 NGGIPLKG
+17 NGGLPLNG
-25 SIRTSG
+25 SIKTSG
-31 SKNATLPIFFSSI
+31 SKNATLPIFFASI
-44 LADGPIKLSNTPQLS
+44 LANGPLKLSNTPQLS

-70 MGSNFV
+70 MGANFV
-76 LEENGSIF
+76 LEEDGSIY
-84 IDSSSLTNL
+84 IDSSNLTNL
-93 TAEYSLVKT
+93 VAEYSLVKT

-107 LALGPMLAKYKEAK
+107 LTLGPMLSKYKKAK

-147 KIEVRNGYIYAKTN
+147 KIEVKNGYIFAEAKELIGT
-161 GLLGA
+161 
-166 QINFDLISVTATE
+166 QINFDMISVTATE
-179 NIVMAA
+179 NILMAA
-185 SLAKGITTIN
+185 TLAKGITTIN

-206 IRCLKKMGAKISGE
+206 ISCLKKMGAKISGQ
-220 NTSSLVIEGVD
+220 NTSTLIIEGVD
-231 HLSSVEYSICPDR
+231 SLDGVNYNICPDR

-263 NNIEPDA
+263 NNIEPDS

-298 KRPQPVNIR
+298 KRPKPVNIR

-327 VAEGSSTITE
+327 IADGSSTITE

-349 LSRMGANLKLE
+349 LSRMGANLNLE
-360 GNTVVCKGVKSLTGA
+360 GNTVVCKGVKLLSGA

-390 AGLAAQGSTKIE
+390 AGLAANGLTSIE